1 MPTARAA
8 ASTGIRAGAPATTTR
23 GIALRL
29 GAVALAGTLLAA
41 CGSGTE
47 PEGAAAG
54 AGGKVTVT
62 VDLFGS
68 FGYKEAGLYAEYEKL
83 HPDVTV
89 KQTDTEDEQD
99 YWKSLQ
105 TRLAGGGGLADVQ
118 GIEVGRIAAVTQQ
131 QSDRFEDLTAYGAGA
146 LRSSFADAKWS
157 AATTKDGK
165 VLGLGTDVGPE
176 AMCYRRDLFEKAGL
190 PTGREE
196 LAAKWSTWDGY
207 LELGR
212 RYRDHAPDKSAWLD
226 SVGSLYAVMTGQEKE
241 RYYDAAGALV
251 YETNPAVRTAWNT
264 SVRAAQDGLSAKL
277 DQWSPPW
284 NQAFAAGSF
293 ATLPCPAWML
303 GYIKGQA
310 GDAGAGKWDVA
321 ALPGG
326 AGNWGGSYL
335 AVPRAA
341 KHKKEAY
348 ALIQWLTAPEQQAR
362 LFEKQGSFPSSTG
375 AIAKVA
381 DVKDPYFS
389 DAPTG
394 RIFGDAAKAA
404 PVQVLG
410 AADKTIADQITNALS
425 EVERKGTAPDKAWEN
440 ARKGVRNAT
449 G

>member
-8 ASTGIRAGAPATTTR
+8 SKA
-23 GIALRL
+23 ALRL
-29 GAVALAGTLLAA
+29 GAAVLTGALLAA
-41 CGSGTE
+41 CGSGGSD
-47 PEGAAAG
+47 GASDE
-54 AGGKVTVT
+54 AGGKVTLT

-68 FGYKEAGLYAEYEKL
+68 FGYKEAGLYAAYEKA
-83 HPDVTV
+83 HPNVTI

-118 GIEVGRIAAVTQQ
+118 GIEVGRIASVTQQ
-131 QSDRFEDLTAYGAGA
+131 QADKFEDLTAYGAGG
-146 LRSSFADAKWS
+146 LETEFASATWS
-157 AATTKDGK
+157 AATTEDGK

-176 AMCYRRDLFEKAGL
+176 AMCYRRDLFEQAGL
-190 PTGREE
+190 PTDRTE
-196 LAAKWSTWDGY
+196 LARKWSTWDGY
-207 LELGR
+207 LALGKQ
-212 RYRDHAPDKSAWLD
+212 YQAKAPAKSAWLD
-226 SVGSLYAVMTGQEKE
+226 SVGSLYTVMVGQEKE
-241 RYYDAAGALV
+241 RYYDASGKLIYADS
-251 YETNPAVRTAWNT
+251 PAVRTAWDT
-264 SVRAAQDGLSAKL
+264 ATAAAADGLSAKL
-277 DQWSPPW
+277 DQWSPQW
-284 NQAFAAGSF
+284 NQAFSAGSF

-310 GDAGAGKWDVA
+310 GDAGQGKWDIA

-348 ALIQWLTAPEQQAR
+348 ELIRWLTAPAQQAA
-362 LFEKQGSFPSSTG
+362 LFRKQGNFPSSTG
-375 AIAKVA
+375 AIAQVETA
-381 DVKDPYFS
+381 TDPYFS
-389 DAPTG
+389 GAPIG

-410 AADKTIADQITNALS
+410 VHDKNVADQITNALS
-425 EVERKGTAPDKAWEN
+425 EVERKGVTPEKAWSN
-440 ARKGVRNAT
+440 ARKGVANAI